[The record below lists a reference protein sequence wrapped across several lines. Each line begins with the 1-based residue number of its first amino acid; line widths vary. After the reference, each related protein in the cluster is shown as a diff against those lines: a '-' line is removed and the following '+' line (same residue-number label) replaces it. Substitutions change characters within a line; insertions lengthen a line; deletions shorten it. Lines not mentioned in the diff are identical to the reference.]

1 MLKTIPRVAVGK
13 HPQFQPV
20 GAGQRHRIKD
30 IGVEEPTIEEVIRT
44 FYASRSGKA
53 A

>member
-1 MLKTIPRVAVGK
+1 MK
-13 HPQFQPV
+13 HYLIEREDLSLV
-20 GAGQRHRIKD
+20 DVLSSIGQRHRTKD